1 MGTGISK
8 INSYN
13 IELWIFAICLVLS
26 IPPYFLWQL
35 SSPYFVIGCLLIAAK
50 HAKLSDR
57 TANDMFFMF
66 LLTGIYFFY
75 GFLNSTSL
83 QGTLY
88 VCLIPIL
95 FYADRKFLTDA
106 FEKFVYVFSITLA
119 FSIIQFILVQ
129 ILGISMP
136 AKSIQPLNKAKQA
149 SYLAYT
155 FYVTTNQWGADI
167 LPRFF
172 GYYDEPG
179 VVGTLSGLIL
189 MTRKFNLK
197 KLINIPIFI
206 GGLLSFS
213 LFFYVIAIAYTLIF
227 V

>member
-1 MGTGISK
+1 MPVNCSQTCQTIR
-8 INSYN
+8 
-13 IELWIFAICLVLS
+13 
-26 IPPYFLWQL
+26 PYCERYVFHVFIDW
-35 SSPYFVIGCLLIAAK
+35 YLL
-50 HAKLSDR
+50 
-57 TANDMFFMF
+57 
-66 LLTGIYFFY
+66 FY

-167 LPRFF
+167 LPRF
-172 GYYDEPG
+172 
-179 VVGTLSGLIL
+179 S
-189 MTRKFNLK
+189 
-197 KLINIPIFI
+197 
-206 GGLLSFS
+206 
-213 LFFYVIAIAYTLIF
+213 AITMNPA
-227 V
+227 

>member
-1 MGTGISK
+1 MPDSHSILCRQK
-8 INSYN
+8 I
-13 IELWIFAICLVLS
+13 
-26 IPPYFLWQL
+26 P
-35 SSPYFVIGCLLIAAK
+35 
-50 HAKLSDR
+50 DR
-57 TANDMFFMF
+57 R
-66 LLTGIYFFY
+66 L
-75 GFLNSTSL
+75 
-83 QGTLY
+83 
-88 VCLIPIL
+88 
-95 FYADRKFLTDA
+95 RKIRLC
-106 FEKFVYVFSITLA
+106 FSITLA

-213 LFFYVIAIAYTLIF
+213 LFFM
-227 V
+227 